1 MSLLLKTAKLTAS
14 AQIHALEA
22 LLTDSPAFCAA
33 QKEDILHIL
42 LVLTPELL
50 EPKEYMGLVNKVG
63 KGQLD
68 VGEEKEH
75 VIDDEGVIPE
85 HVIKSREQ
93 KLLAYLDSV
102 VPKPVQ
108 NFLEERIRLV
118 FNVSRDTQLMEQL
131 IQQSG
136 YHSGSGEAD
145 WISGVPQVLINYTR
159 LHGSN
164 PELTIDLLENGD
176 PEHVIQLLGAFLK
189 TQSVEEDLQYV
200 VEPYVAY
207 KNCWGAFGE
216 YVSHVTQSDTPLLAT
231 MAQNVTFPES
241 ERDAFASIVLKNS
254 FEANDTQ
261 WDALALITES
271 PAVTEATHLTSH
283 FTKQLVET
291 CRMLE
296 PAIPSITLQRA
307 HKVSTSGEEVQLDL
321 LDDFVCADDWLK
333 RTSDQWQT
341 FITALEVIMS
351 LKTVFSTLSGKQ
363 VNHKVF
369 VALLGAS
376 QFEVAR
382 TTYISSGLV
391 DSESVEKAI
400 QAQFCTFYD
409 AATNGNHG
417 RGSMK
422 SARLVLGLADSKT
435 LQKHEFK
442 VAQSLLEAT
451 NTLSNYSLTLKP
463 GTLTRP
469 VDIRNHDA
477 LQVMD
482 RVLELN
488 SDAYKN
494 CPKLI
499 KVTRQLLD
507 GLDKSE
513 AVSDA
518 EIESRI
524 YTQAVT
530 AALIHDDF
538 DTAQKLCAA
547 HNLPWTAYFQVGKYI
562 SPSRDMDELVALKLE
577 TLSTALAK
585 CPPEHLSAVLHAW
598 RDVEEMMVTLP
609 ESRESVVQPSVILA
623 DVSREA
629 GRKRDQLSSML
640 VSGLGWAIGANQD
653 K

>member
-1 MSLLLKTAKLTAS
+1 MSLFLETAKLTAS
-14 AQIHALEA
+14 AQIHALET
-22 LLTDSPAFCAA
+22 LLASSPAFCAS

-50 EPKEYMGLVNKVG
+50 DPKEYMGLVNKVG

-68 VGEEKEH
+68 KGQDTGSVVG
-75 VIDDEGVIPE
+75 DEGFIPE
-85 HVIKSREQ
+85 LVIKSREQ

-102 VPKPVQ
+102 VPKPVH

-118 FNVSRDTQLMEQL
+118 FKVSHDTQLMEQL
-131 IQQSG
+131 ILQSG
-136 YHSGSGEAD
+136 YHNNSEEVD
-145 WISGVPQVLINYTR
+145 WVAGVPQVLINYTR
-159 LHGSN
+159 LHGIN
-164 PELTIDLLENGD
+164 HGLTIDELENGD
-176 PEHVIQLLGAFLK
+176 PSHVIELLGSHLRTPSA
-189 TQSVEEDLQYV
+189 EDDLQLV
-200 VEPYVAY
+200 LEPYVAY
-207 KNCWGAFGE
+207 KNCWAVFRDF
-216 YVSHVTQSDTPLLAT
+216 VIHVTQSNTPLLAT
-231 MAQNVTFPES
+231 LAHNVTFPES
-241 ERDAFASIVLKNS
+241 ERDAFIQIVLKNS

-271 PAVTEATHLTSH
+271 PAVTGASHLTSH

-291 CRMLE
+291 CRLLE

-307 HKVSTSGEEVQLDL
+307 NKVTTSGEEVQVDL
-321 LDDFVCADDWLK
+321 LDDFVFAEDWLK

-341 FITALEVIMS
+341 FITATEVLVS
-351 LKTVFSTLSGKQ
+351 LKTVFSTLSDSQ
-363 VNHKVF
+363 VNQKVF
-369 VALLGAS
+369 EALLGAS
-376 QFEVAR
+376 QFEIAK
-382 TTYISSGLV
+382 TTYILGGLV
-391 DSESVEKAI
+391 DSEFVEKAI
-400 QAQFCTFYD
+400 LAQFYTFYD
-409 AATNGNHG
+409 AATNGNHT

-422 SARLVLGLADSKT
+422 SAKLVLGMADT
-435 LQKHEFK
+435 NTRTKHQFK
-442 VAQSLLEAT
+442 VAQCLLEAT

-482 RVLELN
+482 RVLDLN
-488 SDAYKN
+488 PDAYKN

-499 KVTRQLLD
+499 HVTRQLLD

-513 AVSDA
+513 SISDA
-518 EIESRI
+518 DIETRI

-530 AALIHDDF
+530 AALVHDDF

-547 HNLPWTAYFQVGKYI
+547 HELPWTAYFQVGKYV

-598 RDVEEMMVTLP
+598 RDVEEMMVSLP
-609 ESRESVVQPSVILA
+609 ESRESVVQPSVVLA

-640 VSGLGWAIGANQD
+640 VSGLGWAIGAN
-653 K
+653 KE